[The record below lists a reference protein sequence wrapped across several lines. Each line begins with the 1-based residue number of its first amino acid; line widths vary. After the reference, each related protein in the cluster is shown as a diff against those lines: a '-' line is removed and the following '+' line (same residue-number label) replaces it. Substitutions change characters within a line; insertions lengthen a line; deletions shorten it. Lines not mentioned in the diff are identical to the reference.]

1 MSNTLTLEQLDDK
14 QREAVIR
21 GLDVSKRIVAV
32 AGPAG
37 SGKTTI
43 MRMLYDGL
51 TEAGYSVKLVAPTG
65 KAARRIREA
74 TNLPA
79 GTMHMLL
86 EYTRPHEIDEK
97 TGKPYG
103 DTSPRRTKENPLDC
117 DVVIGDE
124 YMMVNHE
131 LHRNLIDALQAG
143 ARIIVLGD
151 VSQLPPIE
159 NNAIIAAKPAPFK
172 LLLDKFNGIY
182 LDKVHRTAEDSG
194 ILSNAQRILGGAAPM
209 PNADFIRTI
218 TDKPVDAVIAALDTA
233 DFTALNNQIITPA
246 NKSWIGTVKLNATLQ
261 TMLMD
266 ADRPTINLPRHKW
279 DGTNPVCIGVGDK
292 IIMTQNWYDLECEDG
307 TKGVFNGE
315 VGKVIEISEVEEVVV
330 DFEDRVCRIPPAMQ
344 LVYQNKVSVGYPQR
358 DIHLAYAVTTHKAQ
372 GSEYDRI
379 IYVLNKSVL
388 AMCNR
393 RNLYTALTRAK
404 KHATLITDMAS
415 LSMSVTTKE
424 PKVFSK

>member
-292 IIMTQNWYDLECEDG
+292 IIMTQNWYDLE
-307 TKGVFNGE
+307 
-315 VGKVIEISEVEEVVV
+315 
-330 DFEDRVCRIPPAMQ
+330 
-344 LVYQNKVSVGYPQR
+344 
-358 DIHLAYAVTTHKAQ
+358 
-372 GSEYDRI
+372 
-379 IYVLNKSVL
+379 
-388 AMCNR
+388 
-393 RNLYTALTRAK
+393 
-404 KHATLITDMAS
+404 
-415 LSMSVTTKE
+415 
-424 PKVFSK
+424 